1 MKNLLFLF
9 LSIFLFASCGSTTTT
24 EVETDV
30 VDETTTIAS
39 EETEVKN
46 PDKMTVKVKF
56 VEFQLGDLEHYIFED
71 ESGKRWDFAGNDS
84 EDFLL
89 SEELLDSETT
99 DENQGYGSNKE
110 LQGKWFDVTYVKREQ
125 PQYIDGPMATV
136 EVISEIKLAE

>member
-56 VEFQLGDLEHYIFED
+56 VEFQLGD
-71 ESGKRWDFAGNDS
+71 
-84 EDFLL
+84 
-89 SEELLDSETT
+89 
-99 DENQGYGSNKE
+99 
-110 LQGKWFDVTYVKREQ
+110 
-125 PQYIDGPMATV
+125 
-136 EVISEIKLAE
+136 